1 MPADVLQ
8 LAATGHALPDIAR
21 LLSLNQDD
29 AAQQLLAAV
38 QRTLDASLSREQ
50 ARAVEV
56 AHLDLLRRA
65 MSPLALRGDIS
76 ATRMLLRIS
85 TQRALLL
92 QLVEPFVPAP
102 ADDDEDAAEVSELE
116 RIRARRAARR
126 PSAV

>member
-56 AHLDLLRRA
+56 AHLDLLCR
-65 MSPLALRGDIS
+65 SGG
-76 ATRMLLRIS
+76 
-85 TQRALLL
+85 
-92 QLVEPFVPAP
+92 E
-102 ADDDEDAAEVSELE
+102 
-116 RIRARRAARR
+116 
-126 PSAV
+126 